1 MSGSATPT
9 KTVDA
14 TGSIFVDSV
23 LVGTGWSSSTVTY
36 AFPTLVS
43 DYSYSKYNDGF
54 NTITTQQKN
63 AALFAMEKSFGGS
76 ANDGF
81 SVEGF
86 TNLNFTQGNST
97 NATFRFAESS
107 VPNTAEVA
115 DFPGSLVTT
124 SDTADDGDIWF
135 GTAYVGTIYD
145 MRTPVAGN
153 YAWHTLI
160 HELGHALGL
169 KHAQENLVY
178 GQMPDETNSVEFTV
192 MSYRSYV
199 GDIGGSYVYEEFGA
213 PQTFMMADIAALQH
227 MYGADYS
234 TNSGTTVYK
243 WTPGSGNT
251 LVNGE
256 VAIAPGANRIFAT
269 VWDGGGND
277 TYDLSAYTTTLN
289 IDLRPGKYSVFS
301 ATQLANLGGGP
312 NDGFARGNIF
322 NALLF
327 KGDLRS
333 LIENAVGGS
342 GGDTIIGN
350 QGANTLSGNGG
361 ADKLFGLDGND
372 ALNGGTGGDTLDG
385 GNGNDTLRG
394 GAGADILKGGAGTDT
409 ASYSDATKGVVASLL
424 KPGDNTNDALGDTY
438 SSIENLVGTKFADK
452 LFGNAANNVLNGGN
466 GVDTLTGGA
475 GNDTLNGGLGGD
487 TLIGGTGVDTA
498 TYVNATVG
506 VTANLANAGLNTN
519 EAKGD
524 TYSGI
529 ENLFGSGFA
538 DKLTGNTGENKL
550 IGYKGN
556 DTLTGGSGADIFV
569 FAAGYGRDT
578 ITDFKNN
585 EDNIDLQSYNFSS
598 VSSVLSKAVTVG
610 DNVEIRLTSTDVI
623 ILKNFV
629 KASLD
634 ASDFI
639 L

>member
-63 AALFAMEKSFGGS
+63 AALFAMEKSFGGN

-107 VPNTAEVA
+107 VPSTAEVA
-115 DFPGSLVTT
+115 DFPGNLIT
-124 SDTADDGDIWF
+124 SDSADDGDIWF

-199 GDIGGSYVYEEFGA
+199 GDTGGSYVYEEFGA

-234 TNSGTTVYK
+234 TNSGATVYK
-243 WTPGSGNT
+243 WTPGSGDT
-251 LVNGE
+251 VVNGE

-342 GGDTIIGN
+342 GSDSIKGN
-350 QGANTLSGNGG
+350 QVANSLFGNGGTDNLYGFSGNDKLYGGSGNDTLDGSTGNDVLTGGTG
-361 ADKLFGLDGND
+361 ADKLIGGSGSDTASYADSTRAVGASLGNPASNSND
-372 ALNGGTGGDTLDG
+372 ADGDTFSSIENLTGSKFSDRLE
-385 GNGNDTLRG
+385 GNSGIN
-394 GAGADILKGGAGTDT
+394 ILKGGAGNDRLYGAVGADKLYGGTGADSFIFKKI
-409 ASYSDATKGVVASLL
+409 AESNMAARDMIYDFSRSEGDKIHLSAIDANTTIGGDQAFTFISEKGFTEKAGQLRY
-424 KPGDNTNDALGDTY
+424 GNANGDTY
-438 SSIENLVGTKFADK
+438 I
-452 LFGNAANNVLNGGN
+452 
-466 GVDTLTGGA
+466 
-475 GNDTLNGGLGGD
+475 
-487 TLIGGTGVDTA
+487 
-498 TYVNATVG
+498 Y
-506 VTANLANAGLNTN
+506 
-519 EAKGD
+519 
-524 TYSGI
+524 
-529 ENLFGSGFA
+529 
-538 DKLTGNTGENKL
+538 
-550 IGYKGN
+550 
-556 DTLTGGSGADIFV
+556 ADIN
-569 FAAGYGRDT
+569 GDGK
-578 ITDFKNN
+578 TDF
-585 EDNIDLQSYNFSS
+585 S
-598 VSSVLSKAVTVG
+598 VRFDKTI
-610 DNVEIRLTSTDVI
+610 EFI
-623 ILKNFV
+623 K
-629 KASLD
+629 
-634 ASDFI
+634 SDFI